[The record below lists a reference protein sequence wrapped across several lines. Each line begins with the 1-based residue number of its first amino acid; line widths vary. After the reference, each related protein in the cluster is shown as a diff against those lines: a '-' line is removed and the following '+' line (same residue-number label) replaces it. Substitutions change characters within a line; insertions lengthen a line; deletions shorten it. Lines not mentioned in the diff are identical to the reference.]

1 MYKHILVPTDGSKL
15 SQKAVA
21 YGVGLARA
29 LGARVTGMISSRA
42 WRDLYPRP
50 RLRMIS
56 ASGYEREVERDAA
69 RALAVVA
76 RAAKAA
82 RVPCATVHVRHPDPW
97 KAIIRTARAKRCD
110 LIVMASHGHGG
121 MKALLLG
128 SETSKVLAHSKLPVL
143 VHR

>member
-15 SQKAVA
+15 SRKAVVH
-21 YGVGLARA
+21 GVRLARA
-29 LGARVTGMISSRA
+29 LGAEVTGMTSSPT
-42 WRDLYPRP
+42 WRDFYPRP

-56 ASGYEREVERDAA
+56 AADYEREVERDAA
-69 RALAVVA
+69 RSLATVL

-82 RVPCATVHVRHPDPW
+82 RVRCATVHTRNPDPW
-97 KAIIRTARAKRCD
+97 SAIIMTARARRCD

-128 SETSKVLAHSKLPVL
+128 SETSKVLAHSKIPVL

>member
-15 SQKAVA
+15 SRKAV
-21 YGVGLARA
+21 VHGLRLAKA
-29 LGARVTGMISSRA
+29 LGAEVTGMTSSPT
-42 WRDLYPRP
+42 WRDFYPRP

-56 ASGYEREVERDAA
+56 AADYEREVERDAA
-69 RALAVVA
+69 RSLAVVL

-82 RVPCATVHVRHPDPW
+82 RVRCATVHARHPDPW
-97 KAIIRTARAKRCD
+97 RAIIMTARARRCD

-128 SETSKVLAHSKLPVL
+128 SETSKVLAHSKIPVL